1 MSIELVMISNF
12 TVTFGQLYVVT
23 DVHELCFSEVFT
35 NIAILFDKQ
44 RDIIKFYTNDIYQ
57 IVFKY

>member
-1 MSIELVMISNF
+1 MISNF
-12 TVTFGQLYVVT
+12 TVTLGQFYVVT

-44 RDIIKFYTNDIYQ
+44 RAIIFYTNGINQ

>member
-23 DVHELCFSEVFT
+23 DVHEFCFFEVFT

-44 RDIIKFYTNDIYQ
+44 ILLHFIQMIYIK
-57 IVFKY
+57 